1 MRSRRPHT
9 SLRVRLTLAFAAGMA
24 VVLTGVAVFV
34 YLNLRTDLR
43 ASVDSGLQSRAQVI
57 AANAAHAD
65 PSLGGRRRL
74 IDADEAF
81 AQVLTPS
88 GRIVET
94 TPAVAGA
101 ALVPAGDLASLGRPT
116 FVDDRPAG
124 LDPSRLLIVPVT
136 AAGHR
141 VFVVVGATLSD
152 SQEALDQALTRFA
165 VAFPVALLLSSLI
178 GWLLAGAA
186 LRPVERMRREAEA
199 ISASDPT
206 RRLPVPRT
214 DDTLA
219 RLADTLNVTFDR
231 LQAALERERRF
242 VDDASH
248 ELRTPLTILKA
259 EVDSALVDG
268 RSVDDLRVALRGASG
283 EVNHLV
289 RIAEDLLVLARAERG
304 RIPTHRTRV
313 SLEALV
319 NASVEAFA
327 TVAEAGGV
335 TLAVEAPAATVEVD
349 GTRVRQALDNL
360 LDNGLR
366 HTLPG
371 GEVCVI
377 ATLAP
382 EAITIQVDDT
392 GPGFDP
398 DELAVAFQ
406 PFKRGD
412 ESREGSGLGLAIV
425 RAIAEAHGGTVTAA
439 NRAGGGARMT
449 LVVGLLPD
457 SEQRLGESRE
467 AEVRE
472 PEPRLERA

>member
-1 MRSRRPHT
+1 VRIRRPQT

-34 YLNLRTDLR
+34 YVSLRTDLR
-43 ASVDSGLQSRAQVI
+43 ASVDSGLQSRAQII
-57 AANAAHAD
+57 AANAAHAG
-65 PSLGGRRRL
+65 PVLGGRRRL

-81 AQVLTPS
+81 AQVLSPS

-94 TPAVAGA
+94 TPAVARA
-101 ALVPAGDLASLGRPT
+101 ALVPAGELASLRRPT
-116 FVDDRPAG
+116 FVDDRPPG
-124 LDPSRLLIVPVT
+124 LDQSRLLIVPVG

-141 VFVVVGATLSD
+141 AFVVVGATLSD
-152 SQEALDQALTRFA
+152 SQEALDEALMWFA

-206 RRLPVPRT
+206 RRLPVPET

-219 RLADTLNVTFDR
+219 RLAVTLNLTFDR

-259 EVDSALVDG
+259 EVDSALTDG
-268 RSVDDLRVALRGASG
+268 HSLADLHLALKGASG

-304 RIPTHRTRV
+304 RIPTHRTSV
-313 SLEALV
+313 SLEALLD
-319 NASVEAFA
+319 ASRRAFA
-327 TVAEAGGV
+327 ATAEAGGV
-335 TLAVEAPAATVEVD
+335 TLAVEVSDATVEVD
-349 GTRVRQALDNL
+349 GTRIRQALDNL
-360 LDNGLR
+360 LDNALR

-371 GEVCVI
+371 GEVRVTAA
-377 ATLAP
+377 ATAD
-382 EAITIQVDDT
+382 AVTIQVDDS

-398 DELAVAFQ
+398 DELALAFQ

-412 ESREGSGLGLAIV
+412 DSRDGSGLGLAIV
-425 RAIAEAHGGTVTAA
+425 QAIAEAHGGTVTAE
-439 NRAGGGARMT
+439 NRTGGGARMT
-449 LVVGLLPD
+449 LVLGLLPD
-457 SEQRLGESRE
+457 LDERLGEGSE
-467 AEVRE
+467 AQVR
-472 PEPRLERA
+472 

>member
-1 MRSRRPHT
+1 
-9 SLRVRLTLAFAAGMA
+9 MA
-24 VVLTGVAVFV
+24 VVLAGVAVFV
-34 YLNLRTDLR
+34 YVNLRTDLR
-43 ASVDSGLQSRAQVI
+43 ASVDAGLQSRAQLI

-94 TPAVAGA
+94 TPAVARA
-101 ALVPAGDLASLGRPT
+101 ALVPAADLASLGRPT
-116 FVDDRPAG
+116 FVDDRPPG
-124 LDPSRLLIVPVT
+124 LDQSRLLIVPVR

-141 VFVVVGATLSD
+141 LFVVVGATLSD
-152 SQEALDQALTRFA
+152 SQEALDEALMRFA

-199 ISASDPT
+199 ISASDPS
-206 RRLPVPRT
+206 RRLPVPDT

-219 RLADTLNVTFDR
+219 RLAVTLNVTFDR

-259 EVDSALVDG
+259 EVDSALTEG
-268 RSVDDLRVALRGASG
+268 RSPDDLHLALKGASD

-313 SLEALV
+313 SLDVLV
-319 NASVEAFA
+319 NASRRAFA
-327 TVAEAGGV
+327 ATAEAGGV
-335 TLAVEAPAATVEVD
+335 TLAVEAPDAAVEVD

-360 LDNGLR
+360 VDNALR

-371 GEVCVI
+371 GEVRVT
-377 ATLAP
+377 ATLTPGAV
-382 EAITIQVDDT
+382 TIEVDDT

-398 DELAVAFQ
+398 DELAFAFQ

-412 ESREGSGLGLAIV
+412 GDRDGSGLGLAIV
-425 RAIAEAHGGTVTAA
+425 HAIAEAHGGTVTAA
-439 NRAGGGARMT
+439 NRPGGGARMT
-449 LVVGLLPD
+449 LVLGLLTD
-457 SEQRLGESRE
+457 SEERPAVGSE
-467 AEVRE
+467 AEVR
-472 PEPRLERA
+472 

>member
-1 MRSRRPHT
+1 
-9 SLRVRLTLAFAAGMA
+9 MA
-24 VVLTGVAVFV
+24 VVLAGVAVFV
-34 YLNLRTDLR
+34 YVNLRTDLR
-43 ASVDSGLQSRAQVI
+43 ASVDAGLESRAQVI
-57 AANAAHAD
+57 AANAAHTD

-94 TPAVAGA
+94 TPAVARA
-101 ALVPAGDLASLGRPT
+101 ALVPAGRLERLDRPA
-116 FVDDRPAG
+116 FVDDRPPG
-124 LDPSRLLIVPVT
+124 LDQSRLLIVPVS

-141 VFVVVGATLSD
+141 VFVIVGATLSD
-152 SQEALDQALTRFA
+152 SQEALDEVVMRFA

-206 RRLPVPRT
+206 RRLPVPET

-219 RLADTLNVTFDR
+219 RLAVTLNVTFDR

-259 EVDSALVDG
+259 EVDSALIDG
-268 RSVDDLRVALRGASG
+268 RTLDDLHLALEGASG

-304 RIPTHRTRV
+304 RIPTHRTSV

-319 NASVEAFA
+319 DASRRTFA
-327 TVAEAGGV
+327 ASAEAGGV
-335 TLAVEAPAATVEVD
+335 TLTAEAPDATVEVD

-360 LDNGLR
+360 LDNALR

-371 GEVCVI
+371 GEVSI
-377 ATLAP
+377 TATVTAGVV
-382 EAITIQVDDT
+382 TIEVDDT

-398 DELAVAFQ
+398 DELAYVFQ

-412 ESREGSGLGLAIV
+412 GEDREGSGLGLAIV

-449 LVVGLLPD
+449 LVLGGLPD
-457 SEQRLGESRE
+457 SDERLRVGSE
-467 AEVRE
+467 AQVR
-472 PEPRLERA
+472 

>member
-242 VDDASH
+242 AWPCAPSSRAWGSASISPRRSPKPTGVPWRSIPRRNRRCLPSKCRWRKFAS
-248 ELRTPLTILKA
+248 ERLAGSFSRILYMAPMTSAGACAAEQAREQARLGVAPVAAFGWLVVVMLALCLLRRIASGGAPQTLGDLGNL
-259 EVDSALVDG
+259 VSALEAAEIV
-268 RSVDDLRVALRGASG
+268 VIASF
-283 EVNHLV
+283 VPWRASLP
-289 RIAEDLLVLARAERG
+289 RLSAAEAAATLVL
-304 RIPTHRTRV
+304 
-313 SLEALV
+313 
-319 NASVEAFA
+319 
-327 TVAEAGGV
+327 
-335 TLAVEAPAATVEVD
+335 
-349 GTRVRQALDNL
+349 
-360 LDNGLR
+360 
-366 HTLPG
+366 
-371 GEVCVI
+371 
-377 ATLAP
+377 
-382 EAITIQVDDT
+382 
-392 GPGFDP
+392 
-398 DELAVAFQ
+398 LAVAM
-406 PFKRGD
+406 
-412 ESREGSGLGLAIV
+412 
-425 RAIAEAHGGTVTAA
+425 AA
-439 NRAGGGARMT
+439 GRAGGDFPPRRCWRPGPCGGSAGGRRFGSPPSQRRSSFRNSRWQAGLSSACTTRSARST
-449 LVVGLLPD
+449 RP
-457 SEQRLGESRE
+457 
-467 AEVRE
+467 
-472 PEPRLERA
+472 

>member
-1 MRSRRPHT
+1 MRIRPPHT

-57 AANAAHAD
+57 AGNAAHAD

-94 TPAVAGA
+94 TPAVARA
-101 ALVPAGDLASLGRPT
+101 ALVPARELAGLRRPT
-116 FVDDRPAG
+116 FVDHRPPG
-124 LDPSRLLIVPVT
+124 LDQSRLLIVPVT

-141 VFVVVGATLSD
+141 AFVVVGATLSD
-152 SQEALDQALTRFA
+152 SQEALDQALMRFA

-206 RRLPVPRT
+206 RRLPVPQT

-219 RLADTLNVTFDR
+219 RLAVTLNVTFDR

-268 RSVDDLRVALRGASG
+268 RSLDDLQLALQGASG

-304 RIPTHRTRV
+304 RIPTHRTSV
-313 SLEALV
+313 SLKTLV
-319 NASVEAFA
+319 NASVQAFA

-335 TLAVEAPAATVEVD
+335 TLVAEAPDATVDVD
-349 GTRVRQALDNL
+349 GTRIRQALDNL
-360 LDNGLR
+360 LDNALR

-371 GEVCVI
+371 GDVRVT
-377 ATLAP
+377 ATLTPDAL
-382 EAITIQVDDT
+382 TIQVDDT
-392 GPGFDP
+392 GPGFDL
-398 DELAVAFQ
+398 DELELAFQ

-412 ESREGSGLGLAIV
+412 GSRHGSGLGLAIV
-425 RAIAEAHGGTVTAA
+425 HAIAEAHGGTVTAA

-457 SEQRLGESRE
+457 SEERLGVGRE

-472 PEPRLERA
+472 PEPGLERA

>member
-1 MRSRRPHT
+1 
-9 SLRVRLTLAFAAGMA
+9 MA
-24 VVLTGVAVFV
+24 VVLVGVAVFV
-34 YLNLRTDLR
+34 YVNLRTDLR
-43 ASVDSGLQSRAQVI
+43 ASVDAGLQSRAQVI
-57 AANAAHAD
+57 TANVAHAD
-65 PSLGGRRRL
+65 RSLGGGHRRL

-88 GRIVET
+88 GRIIET
-94 TPAVAGA
+94 TPAVARA
-101 ALVPAGDLASLGRPT
+101 PLAPAGELAGLRRPT
-116 FVDDRPAG
+116 FVDDRPPG
-124 LDPSRLLIVPVT
+124 LDLSRLLIVPVT

-141 VFVVVGATLSD
+141 AFVVVGATLSD
-152 SQEALDQALTRFA
+152 NQEALDQALTRFA

-206 RRLPVPRT
+206 RRLPVPQT

-219 RLADTLNVTFDR
+219 RLAVTLNVTFDR

-248 ELRTPLTILKA
+248 ELRTPLAILKA
-259 EVDSALVDG
+259 EVDSALIEG
-268 RSVDDLRVALRGASG
+268 RTLDDLHLALEGASG

-304 RIPTHRTRV
+304 RIPTHRTSV

-319 NASVEAFA
+319 DASRRAFA
-327 TVAEAGGV
+327 ATAEAGGV
-335 TLAVEAPAATVEVD
+335 TLTAKAPDATVEVD

-360 LDNGLR
+360 LDNALR

-371 GEVCVI
+371 GEVRI
-377 ATLAP
+377 TATVTAGTV
-382 EAITIQVDDT
+382 TIQVDDT

-398 DELAVAFQ
+398 DELAFAFQ

-412 ESREGSGLGLAIV
+412 DSRDGSGLGLAIV

-449 LVVGLLPD
+449 LVLGVLPD
-457 SEQRLGESRE
+457 SDERLRVGSE
-467 AEVRE
+467 AQVR
-472 PEPRLERA
+472 

>member
-1 MRSRRPHT
+1 M
-9 SLRVRLTLAFAAGMA
+9 
-24 VVLTGVAVFV
+24 
-34 YLNLRTDLR
+34 
-43 ASVDSGLQSRAQVI
+43 
-57 AANAAHAD
+57 
-65 PSLGGRRRL
+65 
-74 IDADEAF
+74 
-81 AQVLTPS
+81 LTPS

-94 TPAVAGA
+94 TPAVARA
-101 ALVPAGDLASLGRPT
+101 ALVPARELAGLRRPT
-116 FVDDRPAG
+116 FVDHRPPG
-124 LDPSRLLIVPVT
+124 LDQSRLLIVPVT

-141 VFVVVGATLSD
+141 AFVVVGATLSD
-152 SQEALDQALTRFA
+152 SQEALDQALMRFA

-206 RRLPVPRT
+206 RRLPVPQT

-219 RLADTLNVTFDR
+219 RLAVTLNVTFDR

-268 RSVDDLRVALRGASG
+268 RSLDDLQLALQGASG

-304 RIPTHRTRV
+304 RIPTHRTSV
-313 SLEALV
+313 SLKTLV
-319 NASVEAFA
+319 NASVQAFA

-335 TLAVEAPAATVEVD
+335 TLVAEAPDATVDVD
-349 GTRVRQALDNL
+349 GTRIRQALDNL
-360 LDNGLR
+360 LDNALR

-371 GEVCVI
+371 GDVRVT
-377 ATLAP
+377 ATLTPDAL
-382 EAITIQVDDT
+382 TIQVDDT
-392 GPGFDP
+392 GPGFDL
-398 DELAVAFQ
+398 DELELAFQ

-412 ESREGSGLGLAIV
+412 GSRHGSGLGLAIV
-425 RAIAEAHGGTVTAA
+425 HAIAEAHGGTVTAA
-439 NRAGGGARMT
+439 EPPRAAAR
-449 LVVGLLPD
+449 G
-457 SEQRLGESRE
+457 
-467 AEVRE
+467 
-472 PEPRLERA
+472 

>member
-1 MRSRRPHT
+1 VRIHRPQT

-24 VVLTGVAVFV
+24 VVLAGVAVFV
-34 YLNLRTDLR
+34 YLSLRTDLR

-65 PSLGGRRRL
+65 PALGGRRRL

-81 AQVLTPS
+81 AQVLSPS

-94 TPAVAGA
+94 TPAVATA
-101 ALVPAGDLASLGRPT
+101 ALVPAAVLASLRGPT
-116 FVDDRPAG
+116 FVDDRPPG
-124 LDPSRLLIVPVT
+124 LDQSRLLIVPVN

-141 VFVVVGATLSD
+141 EFVVVGATLSD
-152 SQEALDQALTRFA
+152 SQEALDEALMRFA

-206 RRLPVPRT
+206 RRLPVPET

-219 RLADTLNVTFDR
+219 RLAVTLNLTFDR

-259 EVDSALVDG
+259 EVDSALTDG
-268 RSVDDLRVALRGASG
+268 HSFDDLRLALRGASG

-304 RIPTHRTRV
+304 RIPTHRTSV
-313 SLEALV
+313 SLQELV
-319 NASVEAFA
+319 DASRRAFA
-327 TVAEAGGV
+327 ATAEAGGV
-335 TLAVEAPAATVEVD
+335 TLAVEAPDATVEVD

-360 LDNGLR
+360 LDNALR

-371 GEVCVI
+371 GEVRVT
-377 ATLAP
+377 ATATP
-382 EAITIQVDDT
+382 DAVTIQVDDT

-412 ESREGSGLGLAIV
+412 ESRDGSGLGLAIV
-425 RAIAEAHGGTVTAA
+425 RAIAEAHSGTVTAE
-439 NRAGGGARMT
+439 NRTGGGARMT
-449 LVVGLLPD
+449 LVLGLLPHPR
-457 SEQRLGESRE
+457 ERLGEGSP
-467 AEVRE
+467 AQVR
-472 PEPRLERA
+472 